1 MMAPSPSLATAEGRR
16 SYLLFEK
23 LRKAIA
29 GFKESVTTKTLSEE
43 DLSSIFDDFE
53 VALLESEVALEAVE
67 FIEASIK
74 KELVG
79 KKVERG
85 GDLRKLV
92 DSTLK
97 TSLLQLFSA
106 EKAIDLEERIKAKG
120 AMKEPYVIV
129 FLGING
135 TGKTTSIAKL
145 AHRLSE
151 KGYKVL
157 LAAADTYRAGAI
169 EQLETHAG
177 RLGLKSIHQ
186 RYGADP
192 AAVARDSILYARQH
206 GYDVVLVD
214 TAGRMQTSKNLMDEL
229 NKVVRVVQPD
239 LRVFVG
245 DALAGN
251 DLINQAREFQE
262 RIGFDAS
269 ILAKADADVK
279 GGAAVSLAYV
289 TKTPILYLGV
299 GQSYDD
305 LLTFDSAWLVGKIL
319 S

>member
-1 MMAPSPSLATAEGRR
+1 
-16 SYLLFEK
+16 LFEK
-23 LRKAIA
+23 LRKAIE

-43 DLSSIFDDFE
+43 DLTSTLNEFE

-67 FIEASIK
+67 FMEASLK

-79 KKVERG
+79 RKVERG
-85 GDLRKLV
+85 SDLQKLV
-92 DSTLK
+92 DSTLRS
-97 TSLLQLFSA
+97 SLLQLFPN
-106 EKAIDLEERIKAKG
+106 EGRIDLEERIKERNA
-120 AMKEPYVIV
+120 AKEPYIIV

-145 AHRLSE
+145 AHRLTGR
-151 KGYKVL
+151 GYKVL

-169 EQLETHAG
+169 EQLETHAS

-192 AAVARDSILYARQH
+192 AAVARDSILFAKQH
-206 GYDVVLVD
+206 SYDVVLVD
-214 TAGRMQTSKNLMDEL
+214 TAGRMQTSRNLMDEL
-229 NKVVRVVQPD
+229 NKVVKVAQPD

-251 DLINQAREFQE
+251 DLINQAREFHD
-262 RIGFDAS
+262 RIGFDAV

-279 GGAAVSLAYV
+279 GGAAVSVAYV

-305 LLTFDSAWLVGKIL
+305 LQAFDSVWLVDKIL
-319 S
+319 G

>member
-1 MMAPSPSLATAEGRR
+1 M
-16 SYLLFEK
+16 FEK
-23 LRKAIA
+23 LRKAIE

-43 DLSSIFDDFE
+43 DLTSTLNEFE

-67 FIEASIK
+67 FMEASIK

-79 KKVERG
+79 RRVERG
-85 GDLRKLV
+85 SDLQKLV
-92 DSTLK
+92 DSTLRS
-97 TSLLQLFSA
+97 SLLQLFPTG
-106 EKAIDLEERIKAKG
+106 ERIDLEERIKRRNA
-120 AMKEPYVIV
+120 AKEPYIIV

-145 AHRLSE
+145 AHRLTGR
-151 KGYKVL
+151 GYKVL
-157 LAAADTYRAGAI
+157 LAAADTFRAGAI
-169 EQLETHAG
+169 EQLETHAS

-192 AAVARDSILYARQH
+192 AAVARDSILFAKQH

-229 NKVVRVVQPD
+229 NKVVKVVQPD
-239 LRVFVG
+239 LKIFVG

-251 DLINQAREFQE
+251 DLINQAREFHD
-262 RIGFDAS
+262 RIGFDAV

-279 GGAAVSLAYV
+279 GGAAVSVAYV

-299 GQSYDD
+299 GQSYED
-305 LLTFDSAWLVGKIL
+305 LQAFDSIWLVDKIL
-319 S
+319 G

>member
-1 MMAPSPSLATAEGRR
+1 
-16 SYLLFEK
+16 LFEK
-23 LRKAIA
+23 LRKAIE

-169 EQLETHAG
+169 ESSRPTQAA
-177 RLGLKSIHQ
+177 LG
-186 RYGADP
+186 
-192 AAVARDSILYARQH
+192 
-206 GYDVVLVD
+206 
-214 TAGRMQTSKNLMDEL
+214 
-229 NKVVRVVQPD
+229 
-239 LRVFVG
+239 
-245 DALAGN
+245 
-251 DLINQAREFQE
+251 
-262 RIGFDAS
+262 
-269 ILAKADADVK
+269 
-279 GGAAVSLAYV
+279 
-289 TKTPILYLGV
+289 
-299 GQSYDD
+299 
-305 LLTFDSAWLVGKIL
+305 
-319 S
+319 

>member
-1 MMAPSPSLATAEGRR
+1 
-16 SYLLFEK
+16 LFDK
-23 LRKAIA
+23 LRKAIE
-29 GFKESVTTKTLSEE
+29 GFKESVTTRTLSDK
-43 DLSSIFDDFE
+43 DLSDPLNNFE

-85 GDLRKLV
+85 SDLQKLV
-92 DSTLK
+92 DSALRS
-97 TSLLQLFSA
+97 SLLQLFPA
-106 EKAIDLEERIKAKG
+106 EAQMDLEKRILDKKAS
-120 AMKEPYVIV
+120 KEPYVIV

-145 AHRLSE
+145 AHKLTGE
-151 KGYKVL
+151 GFKVL
-157 LAAADTYRAGAI
+157 LSAADTYRAGAI
-169 EQLETHAG
+169 EQLETHAS

-192 AAVARDSILYARQH
+192 AAVARDSILFAEQH
-206 GYDVVLVD
+206 SYDVVLVD
-214 TAGRMQTSKNLMDEL
+214 TAGRMQTSRNLMDEL
-229 NKVVRVVQPD
+229 AKVVKVAQPD

-251 DLINQAREFQE
+251 DLINQAREF
-262 RIGFDAS
+262 RDKVGFDAV

-279 GGAAVSLAYV
+279 GGAAVSVAYV

-305 LLTFDSAWLVGKIL
+305 LQPFDPGWLVGKL
-319 S
+319 LG

>member
-1 MMAPSPSLATAEGRR
+1 
-16 SYLLFEK
+16 LFEK
-23 LRKAIA
+23 LRKAIE

-43 DLSSIFDDFE
+43 DLTSTLNEFE

-67 FIEASIK
+67 FMEASLK

-79 KKVERG
+79 RKVERG
-85 GDLRKLV
+85 SDLQKLV
-92 DSTLK
+92 DSTLRS
-97 TSLLQLFSA
+97 SLLQLFPN
-106 EKAIDLEERIKAKG
+106 EGRIDLEERIKERNA
-120 AMKEPYVIV
+120 AKEPYIIV

-145 AHRLSE
+145 AHRLTGR
-151 KGYKVL
+151 GYKVL

-169 EQLETHAG
+169 EQLETHAS

-192 AAVARDSILYARQH
+192 AAVARDSILFAKQH
-206 GYDVVLVD
+206 SYDVVLVD

-229 NKVVRVVQPD
+229 NKVVKVVQPD
-239 LRVFVG
+239 LKIFVG

-251 DLINQAREFQE
+251 DLINQAREFHD
-262 RIGFDAS
+262 RIGFDAV

-279 GGAAVSLAYV
+279 GGAAVSVAYV

-305 LLTFDSAWLVGKIL
+305 LQAFDSVWLVDKIL
-319 S
+319 G

>member
-1 MMAPSPSLATAEGRR
+1 M
-16 SYLLFEK
+16 FDK
-23 LRKAIA
+23 LRKAIE
-29 GFKESVTTKTLSEE
+29 GFKESVTTRTLSDK
-43 DLSSIFDDFE
+43 DLSDPLNNFE

-67 FIEASIK
+67 FVEASIK

-85 GDLRKLV
+85 SDLQKLV
-92 DSTLK
+92 DSALRS
-97 TSLLQLFSA
+97 SLLQLFPA
-106 EKAIDLEERIKAKG
+106 EAQMDLEKRILDKKAS
-120 AMKEPYVIV
+120 KEPYVIV

-145 AHRLSE
+145 AHKLTGE
-151 KGYKVL
+151 GFKVL
-157 LAAADTYRAGAI
+157 LSAADTYRAGAI
-169 EQLETHAG
+169 EQLETHAS

-192 AAVARDSILYARQH
+192 AAVARDSILFAKQH
-206 GYDVVLVD
+206 SYDVVLVD
-214 TAGRMQTSKNLMDEL
+214 TAGRMQTSRNLMDEL
-229 NKVVRVVQPD
+229 AKVVKVAQPD

-251 DLINQAREFQE
+251 DLINQAREFRE
-262 RIGFDAS
+262 KVGFDAV

-279 GGAAVSLAYV
+279 GGAAVSVAYV
-289 TKTPILYLGV
+289 TKTPILYLGI

-305 LLTFDSAWLVGKIL
+305 LQRFDPGWLVGKVL
-319 S
+319 G

>member
-1 MMAPSPSLATAEGRR
+1 MFDR
-16 SYLLFEK
+16 
-23 LRKAIA
+23 LRKAIE
-29 GFKESVTTKTLSEE
+29 GFKESVTTRTLSEE
-43 DLSSIFDDFE
+43 DLKDTLNNFE

-67 FIEASIK
+67 FVEASIR

-85 GDLRKLV
+85 SDLEKMV
-92 DSTLK
+92 DSALK
-97 TSLLQLFSA
+97 SALLQLFPA
-106 EKAIDLEERIKAKG
+106 GAPLDLEEKIREKKAS
-120 AMKEPYVIV
+120 KEPYIIV

-145 AHRLSE
+145 ARRLTGE
-151 KGYKVL
+151 GFKVI

-169 EQLETHAG
+169 EQLETHAS

-192 AAVARDSILYARQH
+192 AAVARDSVLFARQH
-206 GYDVVLVD
+206 SYDVVLVD

-229 NKVVRVVQPD
+229 SKVIKVAQPD
-239 LRVFVG
+239 MKVFVG

-251 DLINQAREFQE
+251 DLINQAREFQD
-262 RIGFDAS
+262 RVGFDAV

-279 GGAAVSLAYV
+279 GGAAVSVAYV

-305 LLTFDSAWLVGKIL
+305 LQVFDPGWLVGKIT

>member
-1 MMAPSPSLATAEGRR
+1 
-16 SYLLFEK
+16 LFEK
-23 LRKAIA
+23 LRKAIE
-29 GFKESVTTKTLSEE
+29 GFRESVTTKTLSEE
-43 DLSSIFDDFE
+43 DLKTTLDEFE
-53 VALLESEVALEAVE
+53 IALLESEVALEAVE
-67 FIEASIK
+67 FMEASIK

-79 KKVERG
+79 RRVERG
-85 GDLRKLV
+85 GDLQMLV
-92 DSTLK
+92 DSTLRS
-97 TSLLQLFSA
+97 SLLQLFPV
-106 EKAIDLEERIKAKG
+106 EERIDLEGRIKERNKA
-120 AMKEPYVIV
+120 KEPFIIV

-145 AHRLSE
+145 ARLLTA
-151 KGYKVL
+151 KKYKVL
-157 LAAADTYRAGAI
+157 LAAADTFRAGAI
-169 EQLETHAG
+169 EQLETHAS

-192 AAVARDSILYARQH
+192 AAVARDSILFAKQH

-229 NKVVRVVQPD
+229 NKVVKVSQPD
-239 LRVFVG
+239 MRIFVG

-251 DLINQAREFQE
+251 DLINQAREFHDTV
-262 RIGFDAS
+262 GFDAV

-279 GGAAVSLAYV
+279 GGAAVSVAYV

-305 LLTFDSAWLVGKIL
+305 LQAFDSTWLVDKIL
-319 S
+319 G

>member
-1 MMAPSPSLATAEGRR
+1 MFDR
-16 SYLLFEK
+16 
-23 LRKAIA
+23 LRKAIE
-29 GFKESVTTKTLSEE
+29 GFKESVTTRTLSEKE
-43 DLSSIFDDFE
+43 LSSALDEFE

-67 FIEASIK
+67 SVEASIK

-79 KKVERG
+79 TKVERG
-85 GDLRKLV
+85 SDLQKLV
-92 DSTLK
+92 DSALRS
-97 TSLLQLFSA
+97 SLLKLFPSEA
-106 EKAIDLEERIKAKG
+106 AIDLEGRIREKRES
-120 AMKEPYVIV
+120 KEPYVVV

-145 AHRLSE
+145 AHKLTGE
-151 KGYKVL
+151 GFKVL

-169 EQLETHAG
+169 EQLETHAE

-192 AAVARDSILYARQH
+192 AAVARDSVLFARQH
-206 GYDVVLVD
+206 NFDVVLVD

-229 NKVVRVVQPD
+229 GKVVRVAQPD
-239 LRVFVG
+239 LKVFVG

-251 DLINQAREFQE
+251 DLINQAREFHD
-262 RIGFDAS
+262 RIGFDAV

-279 GGAAVSLAYV
+279 GGAAVSVAYV

-305 LLTFDSAWLVGKIL
+305 LQPFDSGWVVDKIL

>member
-1 MMAPSPSLATAEGRR
+1 
-16 SYLLFEK
+16 LFEK
-23 LRKAIA
+23 LRKAIE

-43 DLSSIFDDFE
+43 DLTSTLNEFE

-67 FIEASIK
+67 FMEASIK

-79 KKVERG
+79 RRVERG
-85 GDLRKLV
+85 SDLQKLV
-92 DSTLK
+92 DSTLRS
-97 TSLLQLFSA
+97 SLLQLFPTG
-106 EKAIDLEERIKAKG
+106 ERIDLEERIKRRNA
-120 AMKEPYVIV
+120 AKEPYIIV

-145 AHRLSE
+145 AHRLTGR
-151 KGYKVL
+151 GYKVL
-157 LAAADTYRAGAI
+157 LAAADTFRAGAI
-169 EQLETHAG
+169 EQLETHAS

-192 AAVARDSILYARQH
+192 AAVARDSILFAKQH

-229 NKVVRVVQPD
+229 NKVVKVVQPD
-239 LRVFVG
+239 LKIFVG

-251 DLINQAREFQE
+251 DLINQAREFHD
-262 RIGFDAS
+262 RIGFDAV

-279 GGAAVSLAYV
+279 GGAAVSVAYV

-299 GQSYDD
+299 GQSYED
-305 LLTFDSAWLVGKIL
+305 LQAFDSIWLVDKIL
-319 S
+319 G

>member
-1 MMAPSPSLATAEGRR
+1 
-16 SYLLFEK
+16 LFEK
-23 LRKAIA
+23 LRKAIE

-43 DLSSIFDDFE
+43 DLTSTLNEFE

-67 FIEASIK
+67 FMEASLK

-79 KKVERG
+79 RKVERG
-85 GDLRKLV
+85 SDLQKLV
-92 DSTLK
+92 DSTLRS
-97 TSLLQLFSA
+97 SLLQLFPN
-106 EKAIDLEERIKAKG
+106 EGRIDLEERIKERNA
-120 AMKEPYVIV
+120 AKEPYIIV

-145 AHRLSE
+145 AHRLTV

-169 EQLETHAG
+169 EQLETHAS

-192 AAVARDSILYARQH
+192 AAVARDSILFAKQH
-206 GYDVVLVD
+206 SYDVVLVD
-214 TAGRMQTSKNLMDEL
+214 TAGRMQTSRNLMDEL
-229 NKVVRVVQPD
+229 NKVVKVAQPD

-251 DLINQAREFQE
+251 DLINQAREFHD
-262 RIGFDAS
+262 RIGFDAV

-279 GGAAVSLAYV
+279 GGAAVSVAYV

-305 LLTFDSAWLVGKIL
+305 LQAFDSVWLVDKIL
-319 S
+319 G

>member
-1 MMAPSPSLATAEGRR
+1 
-16 SYLLFEK
+16 LFDK
-23 LRKAIA
+23 LRKAIE
-29 GFKESVTTKTLSEE
+29 GFKESVTTKALSEQDLSDTLS
-43 DLSSIFDDFE
+43 DFE
-53 VALLESEVALEAVE
+53 VSLLESEVALEAVE
-67 FIEASIK
+67 FVEASIK

-79 KKVERG
+79 RKVERRD
-85 GDLRKLV
+85 DLRELV

-97 TSLLQLFSA
+97 FALLQLFPSEA
-106 EKAIDLEERIKAKG
+106 RMNLEGRIDAKKASH
-120 AMKEPYVIV
+120 EPFVIV

-145 AHRLSE
+145 GRRLTVE
-151 KGYKVL
+151 GYKVL
-157 LAAADTYRAGAI
+157 LSASDTFRAGAI
-169 EQLETHAG
+169 EQLETHAT

-206 GYDVVLVD
+206 SYDVVLVD
-214 TAGRMQTSKNLMDEL
+214 TAGRMQTSRNLMDEL
-229 NKVVRVVQPD
+229 SKVVKVAQPD
-239 LRVFVG
+239 MKIFVG

-251 DLINQAREFQE
+251 DLINQAREFHD
-262 RIGFDAS
+262 RVGFDAV

-279 GGAAVSLAYV
+279 GGAAVSVAYV

-305 LLTFDSAWLVGKIL
+305 LQVFDPTWLVDKVT

>member
-1 MMAPSPSLATAEGRR
+1 
-16 SYLLFEK
+16 LFDR
-23 LRKAIA
+23 LRKAIE
-29 GFKESVTTKTLSEE
+29 GFKESVTTRTLSEKE
-43 DLSSIFDDFE
+43 LSSALDEFE

-67 FIEASIK
+67 SVEASIK

-79 KKVERG
+79 TKVERG
-85 GDLRKLV
+85 SDLQKLV
-92 DSTLK
+92 DSALRS
-97 TSLLQLFSA
+97 SLLKLFPSEA
-106 EKAIDLEERIKAKG
+106 AIDLEGRIREKRES
-120 AMKEPYVIV
+120 KEPYVVV

-145 AHRLSE
+145 AHKLTGE
-151 KGYKVL
+151 GFKVL

-169 EQLETHAG
+169 EQLETHAE

-192 AAVARDSILYARQH
+192 AAVARDSVLFARQH
-206 GYDVVLVD
+206 NFDVVLVD

-229 NKVVRVVQPD
+229 GKVVRVAQPD
-239 LRVFVG
+239 LKVFVG

-251 DLINQAREFQE
+251 DLINQAREFHD
-262 RIGFDAS
+262 RIGFDAV

-279 GGAAVSLAYV
+279 GGAAVSVAYV

-305 LLTFDSAWLVGKIL
+305 LQPFDSGWVVDKIL